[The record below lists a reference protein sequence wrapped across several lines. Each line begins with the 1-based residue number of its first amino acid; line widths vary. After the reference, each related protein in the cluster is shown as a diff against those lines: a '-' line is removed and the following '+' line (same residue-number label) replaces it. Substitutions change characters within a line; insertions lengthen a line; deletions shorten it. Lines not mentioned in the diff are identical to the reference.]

1 MSTQERKQRE
11 RAEREQRF
19 IQAAR
24 GLIASDGILNLQMA
38 KLADACDYA
47 TGTLYQH
54 FSSKEDLLVAVA
66 ADSIEPNLALFE
78 RASAWQECSRHRLFA
93 LSVVDTVCTD
103 RCPVQAKLIQY
114 VFTEAVWENA
124 SEARRQQLTVAV
136 QRFAPHVERIVLD
149 AIESGDLAARGLE
162 PLELSL
168 GPWSLIKG
176 MHALSHTRG
185 LLQSMGVGQ
194 SQPLL
199 YRQMQVYLNG
209 MNWQPLFDLD
219 DTAALR
225 QLVERIYTEVIDHD
239 D

>member
-1 MSTQERKQRE
+1 MGTQERKQRE
-11 RAEREQRF
+11 RSERERRF

-24 GLIASDGILNLQMA
+24 DLIGADGILNLQMA

-66 ADSIEPNLALFE
+66 ADGIEPNLRLFE
-78 RASAWQECSRHRLFA
+78 RASAWQESSRHRLFA

-124 SEARRQQLTVAV
+124 SESRRQQLTEAV
-136 QRFAPHVERIVLD
+136 QRFAPHVERIVVD
-149 AIESGDLAARGLE
+149 AIDAGDVAPGNLK

-176 MHALSHTRG
+176 MYALSHTRG
-185 LLQSMGVGQ
+185 LLDSIGVGQ
-194 SQPLL
+194 PQPLL
-199 YRQMQVYLNG
+199 YRQIQVYLNG
-209 MNWQPLFDLD
+209 MNWRPLFDVD
-219 DTAALR
+219 DNAALQ
-225 QLVERIYTEVIDHD
+225 QLVERIYTEVIDD
-239 D
+239 E